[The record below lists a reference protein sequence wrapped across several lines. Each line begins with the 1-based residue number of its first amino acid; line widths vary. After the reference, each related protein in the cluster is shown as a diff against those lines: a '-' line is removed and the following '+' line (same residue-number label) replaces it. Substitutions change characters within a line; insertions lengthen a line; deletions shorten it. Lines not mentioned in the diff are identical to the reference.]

1 MDNLVTAKRVCEK
14 YNICRRT
21 LNYWLNDG
29 LPCYR
34 LGYRLLRF
42 DMEAVN
48 GWIRQNKQV
57 S

>member
-1 MDNLVTAKRVCEK
+1 MDNLVPASKVCQK
-14 YNICRRT
+14 YNISRRT

-48 GWIRQNKQV
+48 GWIRQNNK
-57 S
+57 